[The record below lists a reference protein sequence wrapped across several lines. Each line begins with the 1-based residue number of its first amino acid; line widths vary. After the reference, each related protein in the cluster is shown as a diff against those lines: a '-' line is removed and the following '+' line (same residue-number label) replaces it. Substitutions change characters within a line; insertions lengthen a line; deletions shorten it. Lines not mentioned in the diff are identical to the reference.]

1 MKIIRN
7 VGALVLAA
15 ALLPGCG
22 SAPRAPAGV
31 AVEEEAREFMAAYAT
46 DLREGN
52 VESVAERYSRRGA
65 YRLGHGQK
73 DFKSYDSIAAQ
84 YQEGF
89 VEPAEFEWDDLSYEV
104 LSNDAVAVIGTF
116 RWGSPDG
123 DGVLASYTS
132 LLVREDGDLRIR
144 LEDESFDN
152 LPPADCEPS
161 GEGCELP
168 LDSAEASWFAGEYQT
183 EGEPGPG
190 RVFEQDGSLM
200 VESPGAPPMRLLY
213 RGGNEFRIESNPE
226 VRVLFLGEGERASSY
241 ILFTGLLLGSGRRVQ

>member
-1 MKIIRN
+1 MNTVRRI
-7 VGALVLAA
+7 GALVLAA
-15 ALLPGCG
+15 ALLPACG
-22 SAPRAPAGV
+22 SAPSASTGE
-31 AVEEEAREFMAAYAT
+31 AVEAEAREFMAAYAT
-46 DLREGN
+46 DLRDGN
-52 VESVAERYSRRGA
+52 VEAVAERYSRRGA

-104 LSNDAVAVIGTF
+104 LSDDAVAVLGTF

-132 LLVREDGDLRIR
+132 LLVREDGELRIR

-152 LPPADCEPS
+152 LPPSDCEPF
-161 GEGCELP
+161 GEDCELP
-168 LDSAEASWFAGEYQT
+168 LDSTEASWFAGEYQT
-183 EGEPGPG
+183 EAGPGPS

-213 RGGNEFRIESNPE
+213 RGGNEFRIESNPQ

-241 ILFTGLLLGSGRRVQ
+241 ILFTGMLFGSGRRVQ